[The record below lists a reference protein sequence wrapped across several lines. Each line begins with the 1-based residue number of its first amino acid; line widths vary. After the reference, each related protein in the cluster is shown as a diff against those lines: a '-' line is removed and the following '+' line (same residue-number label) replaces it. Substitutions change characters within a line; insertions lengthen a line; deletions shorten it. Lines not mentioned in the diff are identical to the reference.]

1 MGFSFKHL
9 LNQINN
15 DLKTKLL
22 AMSSN
27 NSNSIFDFKFYE
39 LETRLKDKPFLR
51 QPFGDS
57 WEEYSYSEVGTYAR
71 KLATG
76 LKSLGLRENA
86 HIGLISKN
94 CREWVIADLAIM
106 MAGYI
111 SVPFFANLTSKEL
124 NNLIDFG
131 DVDLLIVGKVEDWE
145 NQKKGVPKN
154 LPIISFPNYN
164 GFSNVTD
171 GYQWF
176 DFINRFE
183 PLKKCHQPKLND
195 TWTIIFTSGTTGDPK
210 GVVLTYLA
218 LDKTKVIH
226 SQSNPL
232 KVNFNG
238 NNQFISYL
246 PLNHIA
252 ERIVIEHT
260 ALRYGGEISFVENLE
275 SFVKNLQSVRPSI
288 FFGVPRVYTKFQIG
302 ILEKVS
308 QKKLNIFLKI
318 PILSTIIKN
327 KLKNGLGLI
336 NANAIASGA
345 APLPETLRSWFRKIG
360 IDIING
366 YGMTEN
372 CAITSQL
379 FEFDRPGSVGKAAA
393 EVEIKIDKKNSEIL
407 MKGPFLMKGYYKL
420 PDLTEKTIKNG
431 WLHTGDQGK
440 IDKDGYLF
448 VTGRVKD
455 LFKTTKG
462 KYIEPLVLES
472 HFTDLSEFEQVCI
485 VGLGLDQ
492 PICLGVL
499 SELGKEKTS
508 DEIKDF
514 MTSHLEKTNHN
525 LPGYQKISTFVIVK
539 DTWGVENGLTTPTMK
554 IKRNQID
561 KFYDSNYNNW
571 HKNQA
576 KVIFES

>member
-1 MGFSFKHL
+1 MNHV
-9 LNQINN
+9 
-15 DLKTKLL
+15 LKTKHL
-22 AMSSN
+22 AMSNN
-27 NSNSIFDFKFYE
+27 NSNSAFDFKFYE
-39 LETRLKDKPFLR
+39 LENLHRDKTFLR

-57 WEEYSYSEVGTYAR
+57 WEEYSYGEVGTYAR

-76 LKSLGLRENA
+76 LKSMGLKKNA

-94 CREWVIADLAIM
+94 CREWIIADLAIM

-111 SVPFFANLTSKEL
+111 SVPFFANLTSNEL

-131 DVDLLIVGKVEDWE
+131 DVELLIVGKVEDWE
-145 NQKKGVPKN
+145 NQKKGVPKGM
-154 LPIISFPNYN
+154 PIITFPHYD
-164 GFSNVTD
+164 GFSNVTE

-176 DFINRFE
+176 DFINKHE
-183 PLKKCHQPKLND
+183 PLDQCHQPKLDD

-232 KVNFNG
+232 KVDFEG

-260 ALRYGGEISFVENLE
+260 ALRYGGQISFVENLE
-275 SFVKNLQSVRPSI
+275 SFVKNLQSVKPSI

-302 ILEKVS
+302 VLEKVP
-308 QKKLNIFLKI
+308 QNKLNIFLKI
-318 PILSTIIKN
+318 PILSTILKK
-327 KLKNGLGLI
+327 KLKKGLGLV

-393 EVEIKIDKKNSEIL
+393 EVELKIDQNNSEIL

-420 PDLTEKTIKNG
+420 PDLTKKTIKDG
-431 WLHTGDQGK
+431 WLHTGDQGV
-440 IDKDGYLF
+440 IDNDGYLY

-472 HFTDLSEFEQVCI
+472 HFADISEFEQICV

-499 SELGKEKTS
+499 SDIGKEKTEE
-508 DEIKDF
+508 EIKDL
-514 MTSHLEKTNHN
+514 MSSHLEKTNAE

-539 DTWGVENGLTTPTMK
+539 DAWTVENGLTTPTMK

-561 KFYDSNYNNW
+561 KHYDANYSNWNND
-571 HKNQA
+571 QA
-576 KVIFES
+576 NVVFES

>member
-1 MGFSFKHL
+1 
-9 LNQINN
+9 
-15 DLKTKLL
+15 
-22 AMSSN
+22 MSNN

-39 LETRLKDKPFLR
+39 LENLHRDKTFLR

-57 WEEYSYSEVGTYAR
+57 WEEYSYGQVGTYAR

-76 LKSLGLRENA
+76 LKSLGLRRNA

-106 MAGYI
+106 MAGFI

-124 NNLIDFG
+124 KNLIDFG

-145 NQKKGVPKN
+145 NQKKGVPKG
-154 LPIISFPNYN
+154 LPIISFPHYN
-164 GFSNVTD
+164 GFSNVTE
-171 GYQWF
+171 GYQWL
-176 DFINRFE
+176 DFINKHK
-183 PLKKCHQPKLND
+183 PLEKCHQPKLED

-238 NNQFISYL
+238 KNQFISYL

-252 ERIVIEHT
+252 ERVVIEHT

-275 SFVKNLQSVRPSI
+275 SFVKNLQSVKPSI

-302 ILEKVS
+302 ILEKVP

-318 PILSTIIKN
+318 PILSSIIKK
-327 KLKNGLGLI
+327 KLKKGLGLV

-345 APLPETLRSWFRKIG
+345 APLPENLRSWFRKIG

-393 EVEIKIDKKNSEIL
+393 EVEIKIDSNSSEIL

-420 PDLTEKTIKNG
+420 ADLTKKTIKNG

-440 IDKDGYLF
+440 IDNDGYLY

-472 HFTDLSEFEQVCI
+472 HFADISEFEQVCI

-499 SELGKEKTS
+499 SDIGKEKS
-508 DEIKDF
+508 KEEIEDL
-514 MTSHLEKTNHN
+514 MSSHLEKTNSK

-539 DTWGVENGLTTPTMK
+539 DSWTVENGLTTPTMK

-561 KFYDSNYNNW
+561 KYYDSNYSSWN
-571 HKNQA
+571 KSQA
-576 KVIFES
+576 NVVFES

>member
-1 MGFSFKHL
+1 MLFPK
-9 LNQINN
+9 LNHY
-15 DLKTKLL
+15 LKTKQVT
-22 AMSSN
+22 MSN
-27 NSNSIFDFKFYE
+27 NNSETLFDFKFYE
-39 LETRLKDKPFLR
+39 LENLHKDKPFLR

-57 WEEYSYSEVGTYAR
+57 WEEYSYGEVGTYAR
-71 KLATG
+71 KLASG
-76 LKSLGLRENA
+76 LKSIGLRENA

-111 SVPFFANLTSKEL
+111 SVPFFSNLTSKEI
-124 NNLIDFG
+124 NNLLDFG

-145 NQKKGVPKN
+145 NQKKGVPKKM
-154 LPIISFPNYN
+154 PIISFPNYE
-164 GFSNVTD
+164 GCSNVQE

-176 DFINRFE
+176 DFINKHE
-183 PLKKCHQPKLND
+183 PLEKCHQPKLGD

-218 LDKTKVIH
+218 LDKTKLIH

-232 KVNFNG
+232 KVDFNG

-252 ERIVIEHT
+252 ERVVVEHT
-260 ALRYGGEISFVENLE
+260 ALRYGGQISFVENLE
-275 SFVKNLQSVRPSI
+275 SFAKNLQSVKPSI

-302 ILEKVS
+302 ILEKVP
-308 QKKLNIFLKI
+308 QNKLNLFLKI
-318 PILSTIIKN
+318 PILSSIIKN
-327 KLKNGLGLI
+327 KLKKALGLV

-345 APLPETLRSWFRKIG
+345 APLPETLRTWFRKIG
-360 IDIING
+360 VDIING

-393 EVEIKIDKKNSEIL
+393 EVEIKIDPNNSEIL

-420 PDLTEKTIKNG
+420 PDLTKETIKDG
-431 WLHTGDQGK
+431 WLHTGDQGV

-472 HFTDLSEFEQVCI
+472 HFSDISEFEQICV

-499 SELGKEKTS
+499 SDIGKGKTKG
-508 DEIKDF
+508 EIKNF
-514 MTSHLEKTNHN
+514 MSSYLEKINSK
-525 LPGYQKISTFVIVK
+525 LPGYQKISTFVVVK
-539 DTWGVENGLTTPTMK
+539 NPWTVENGLTTPTMK
-554 IKRNQID
+554 IKRNLID
-561 KFYDSNYNNW
+561 KFYNSNYSKW
-571 HKNQA
+571 HSDQEKI
-576 KVIFES
+576 IFES

>member
-1 MGFSFKHL
+1 M
-9 LNQINN
+9 
-15 DLKTKLL
+15 
-22 AMSSN
+22 SN
-27 NSNSIFDFKFYE
+27 NISDSLFDFKFYE
-39 LETRLKDKPFLR
+39 LESLHKDKTFLR

-57 WEEYSYSEVGTYAR
+57 WEEYSYGEVGIYAR

-94 CREWVIADLAIM
+94 CREWIIADLAIM

-145 NQKKGVPKN
+145 NQKKGVPKGM
-154 LPIISFPNYN
+154 PIISFPQYK
-164 GFSNVTD
+164 GFSTVED

-176 DFINRFE
+176 DFINKQK
-183 PLKKCHQPKLND
+183 PINKCHQPKLDD

-218 LDKTKVIH
+218 LDRTKVIH

-232 KVNFNG
+232 KVDFSG
-238 NNQFISYL
+238 DNQFISYL

-260 ALRYGGEISFVENLE
+260 ALRYGGQISFVENLE
-275 SFVKNLQSVRPSI
+275 SFAKNLQSVKPSI

-302 ILEKVS
+302 VLEKVS
-308 QKKLNIFLKI
+308 QNKLNNILKI
-318 PILSTIIKN
+318 PILSTIIKR
-327 KLKNGLGLI
+327 KLKKGLGLV
-336 NANAIASGA
+336 NAKAIASGA

-360 IDIING
+360 IDIINW

-393 EVEIKIDKKNSEIL
+393 EVEIKIDPNNSEIL

-420 PDLTEKTIKNG
+420 PDLTKKTIKDG
-431 WLHTGDQGK
+431 WLHTGDQGV
-440 IDKDGYLF
+440 IDNDGYLY

-472 HFTDLSEFEQVCI
+472 HFTDISEFEQICV

-499 SELGKEKTS
+499 SDIGKEKS
-508 DEIKDF
+508 KEEIKDF
-514 MTSHLEKTNHN
+514 MSSHLEKTNSE
-525 LPGYQKISTFVIVK
+525 LPGYQKISTFVVVK
-539 DTWGVENGLTTPTMK
+539 DAWTVENGLTTPTMK

-561 KFYDSNYNNW
+561 KYYDSNYINWNNS
-571 HKNQA
+571 QA
-576 KVIFES
+576 KVLFES

>member
-1 MGFSFKHL
+1 
-9 LNQINN
+9 
-15 DLKTKLL
+15 
-22 AMSSN
+22 MSNN

-39 LETRLKDKPFLR
+39 LENLHRDKTFLR

-57 WEEYSYSEVGTYAR
+57 WEEYSYGQVGTYAR

-76 LKSLGLRENA
+76 LKSLGLRKNA

-106 MAGYI
+106 MAGFI
-111 SVPFFANLTSKEL
+111 SVPFFSNLTSKEL
-124 NNLIDFG
+124 KNLIDFG

-145 NQKKGVPKN
+145 NQKKGVPKG
-154 LPIISFPNYN
+154 LPIISFPHYN
-164 GFSNVTD
+164 GFSTVTE
-171 GYQWF
+171 GYQWL
-176 DFINRFE
+176 DFINKYK
-183 PLKKCHQPKLND
+183 PLEKCHQPKLED

-226 SQSNPL
+226 SKSNPL

-252 ERIVIEHT
+252 ERVVIEHT

-275 SFVKNLQSVRPSI
+275 SFVKNLQSVKPSI

-302 ILEKVS
+302 ILEKVP

-318 PILSTIIKN
+318 PILSTIIKK
-327 KLKNGLGLI
+327 KLKKGLGLI

-345 APLPETLRSWFRKIG
+345 APLPENLRSWFRKIG

-393 EVEIKIDKKNSEIL
+393 EVEIKIDSNSSEIL

-420 PDLTEKTIKNG
+420 ADLTKKTIKNG

-440 IDKDGYLF
+440 IDNDGYLY

-472 HFTDLSEFEQVCI
+472 HFADISEFEQVCI

-499 SELGKEKTS
+499 SDIGKERSKE
-508 DEIKDF
+508 EIKDL
-514 MTSHLEKTNHN
+514 MSSHLEKTNSK

-539 DTWGVENGLTTPTMK
+539 DSWTVENGLTTPTMK

-561 KFYDSNYNNW
+561 KYYDSNYSSWNNS
-571 HKNQA
+571 KAN
-576 KVIFES
+576 VVFES

>member
-1 MGFSFKHL
+1 MSK
-9 LNQINN
+9 NN
-15 DLKTKLL
+15 AESL
-22 AMSSN
+22 
-27 NSNSIFDFKFYE
+27 FDFKFYE
-39 LETRLKDKPFLR
+39 LENLHRDKTFLR
-51 QPFGDS
+51 QPFGNS
-57 WEEYSYSEVGTYAR
+57 WEEYSYGEVGLYAR
-71 KLATG
+71 KLASG
-76 LKSLGLRENA
+76 LKSLGLRKNA

-111 SVPFFANLTSKEL
+111 SVPFFSNLTSKEL
-124 NNLIDFG
+124 NNLLEFG

-145 NQKKGVPKN
+145 NQKKGVPKD
-154 LPIISFPNYN
+154 LPIISFPNYE
-164 GFSNVTD
+164 GFSIVTD

-176 DFINRFE
+176 DFIEKQE
-183 PLKKCHQPKLND
+183 PLEDCHQPKLND
-195 TWTIIFTSGTTGDPK
+195 TWTIIFTSGTTGKPK

-218 LDKTKVIH
+218 LDRTKVIH

-232 KVNFNG
+232 KVDFKG

-260 ALRYGGEISFVENLE
+260 ALRYGGQISFVENLE
-275 SFVKNLQSVRPSI
+275 SFVKNLQSVKPSI

-302 ILEKVS
+302 ILEKVP
-308 QKKLNIFLKI
+308 QKKLDIFLRI
-318 PILSTIIKN
+318 PILSSLIKK
-327 KLKNGLGLI
+327 KLKKGLGLI

-345 APLPETLRSWFRKIG
+345 APLPETLRTWFRNIG

-393 EVEIKIDKKNSEIL
+393 EVEIKIDSNNSEIL
-407 MKGPFLMKGYYKL
+407 MKGPFLMEGYYKL
-420 PDLTEKTIKNG
+420 PDLTRKTIKDG

-472 HFTDLSEFEQVCI
+472 HFTDISEFEQVCV

-499 SELGKEKTS
+499 SDIGKEKTKE
-508 DEIKDF
+508 EIQDF
-514 MTSHLEKTNHN
+514 MGEHLEKTNSK

-539 DTWGVENGLTTPTMK
+539 DAWTVENGLTTPTMK

-561 KFYDSNYNNW
+561 KYYDSNYSNWNN
-571 HKNQA
+571 NDA
-576 KVIFES
+576 KVVFES

>member
-1 MGFSFKHL
+1 MSK
-9 LNQINN
+9 NN
-15 DLKTKLL
+15 
-22 AMSSN
+22 AESE
-27 NSNSIFDFKFYE
+27 FDFKFYE
-39 LETRLKDKPFLR
+39 LENLHRDKTFLR
-51 QPFGDS
+51 QPFGNS
-57 WEEYSYSEVGTYAR
+57 WEEYSYGEVGIYAR
-71 KLATG
+71 KLASG

-111 SVPFFANLTSKEL
+111 SVPFFSNLTSKEL
-124 NNLIDFG
+124 NNLLEFG

-145 NQKKGVPKN
+145 NQKKGVPKD
-154 LPIISFPNYN
+154 LPIISFPNYE
-164 GFSNVTD
+164 GFSIVTD

-176 DFINRFE
+176 DFIEKHE
-183 PLKKCHQPKLND
+183 PLEDCHQPKLND
-195 TWTIIFTSGTTGDPK
+195 TWTIIFTSGTTGNPK

-218 LDKTKVIH
+218 LDRTKVIH

-232 KVNFNG
+232 KVDFKG

-260 ALRYGGEISFVENLE
+260 ALRYGGQISFVENLE
-275 SFVKNLQSVRPSI
+275 SFVKNLQSVKPSI

-302 ILEKVS
+302 ILEKVP
-308 QKKLNIFLKI
+308 QKKLDIFLKI
-318 PILSTIIKN
+318 PILSSLIKK
-327 KLKNGLGLI
+327 KLKKGLGLI

-345 APLPETLRSWFRKIG
+345 APLPETLRTWFRKIG

-393 EVEIKIDKKNSEIL
+393 EVEIKIDSNNSEIL

-420 PDLTEKTIKNG
+420 PDLTKKTIKDG

-472 HFTDLSEFEQVCI
+472 HFTDISEFEQVCV

-499 SELGKEKTS
+499 SDIGKEKTKE
-508 DEIKDF
+508 EIHDF
-514 MTSHLEKTNHN
+514 MGKHLEKTNSK
-525 LPGYQKISTFVIVK
+525 LPGYQKISTFVVVK
-539 DTWGVENGLTTPTMK
+539 DAWTVENGLTTPTMK

-561 KFYDSNYNNW
+561 KYYDSNYSNWNN
-571 HKNQA
+571 NDA
-576 KVIFES
+576 KVVFES

>member
-1 MGFSFKHL
+1 MSK
-9 LNQINN
+9 NN
-15 DLKTKLL
+15 
-22 AMSSN
+22 AESE
-27 NSNSIFDFKFYE
+27 FDFKFYE
-39 LETRLKDKPFLR
+39 LENLHRDKTFLR
-51 QPFGDS
+51 QPFGNS
-57 WEEYSYSEVGTYAR
+57 WEEYSYGEVGIYAR
-71 KLATG
+71 KLASG
-76 LKSLGLRENA
+76 LISLGLRENA

-111 SVPFFANLTSKEL
+111 SVPFFSNLTSKEL
-124 NNLIDFG
+124 NNLLEFG

-145 NQKKGVPKN
+145 NQKKGVPKD
-154 LPIISFPNYN
+154 LPIISFPNYE
-164 GFSNVTD
+164 GFSIVTD

-176 DFINRFE
+176 DFIEKHE
-183 PLKKCHQPKLND
+183 PLEDCHQPKLND

-218 LDKTKVIH
+218 LDRTKVIH

-232 KVNFNG
+232 KVDFKG

-260 ALRYGGEISFVENLE
+260 ALRYGGQISFVENLE
-275 SFVKNLQSVRPSI
+275 SFVKNLQSVKPSI

-302 ILEKVS
+302 ILEKVP
-308 QKKLNIFLKI
+308 QKKLDIFLKI
-318 PILSTIIKN
+318 PILSSLIKK
-327 KLKNGLGLI
+327 KLKKGLGLI

-345 APLPETLRSWFRKIG
+345 APLPETLRTWFRKIG

-393 EVEIKIDKKNSEIL
+393 EVEIKIDSNNSEIL

-420 PDLTEKTIKNG
+420 PDLTKKTIKDG

-472 HFTDLSEFEQVCI
+472 HFTDISEFEQVCV

-499 SELGKEKTS
+499 SDIGKEKTKE
-508 DEIKDF
+508 EIHDF
-514 MTSHLEKTNHN
+514 MGKHLEKTNSK
-525 LPGYQKISTFVIVK
+525 LPGYQKISTFVVVK
-539 DTWGVENGLTTPTMK
+539 DAWTVENGLTTPTMK

-561 KFYDSNYNNW
+561 KYYDSNYSNWNN
-571 HKNQA
+571 NDA
-576 KVIFES
+576 KVVFES

>member
-1 MGFSFKHL
+1 
-9 LNQINN
+9 
-15 DLKTKLL
+15 
-22 AMSSN
+22 MSNN

-39 LETRLKDKPFLR
+39 LENLHRDKTFLR

-57 WEEYSYSEVGTYAR
+57 WEEYSYGQVGTYAR

-106 MAGYI
+106 MAGFI

-124 NNLIDFG
+124 KNLIDFG

-145 NQKKGVPKN
+145 NQKKGVPKG
-154 LPIISFPNYN
+154 LPIISFPHYN
-164 GFSNVTD
+164 GFSTVKE
-171 GYQWF
+171 GYQWL
-176 DFINRFE
+176 DFINKHE
-183 PLKKCHQPKLND
+183 PLERCHQPKLED

-210 GVVLTYLA
+210 GVVLNYLA

-232 KVNFNG
+232 NVNFNG

-252 ERIVIEHT
+252 ERVVIEHT

-275 SFVKNLQSVRPSI
+275 SFVKNLQSVKPSI
-288 FFGVPRVYTKFQIG
+288 FFGVPRVYSKFQIG
-302 ILEKVS
+302 ILEKVP
-308 QKKLNIFLKI
+308 QKKLNVFLKI
-318 PILSTIIKN
+318 PILSSIIKK
-327 KLKNGLGLI
+327 KLKKGLGLI

-345 APLPETLRSWFRKIG
+345 APLPENLRSWFRKIG

-393 EVEIKIDKKNSEIL
+393 EVEIKIDSNNSEIL
-407 MKGPFLMKGYYKL
+407 MKGPFLMKEYYKL
-420 PDLTEKTIKNG
+420 PDLTKKTIKNG
-431 WLHTGDQGK
+431 WLHTGDQGV
-440 IDKDGYLF
+440 IDKDGYLY

-472 HFTDLSEFEQVCI
+472 HFADISEFEQVCI

-499 SELGKEKTS
+499 SDIGKEKS
-508 DEIKDF
+508 KEEIKDL
-514 MTSHLEKTNHN
+514 MSSHLEKTNSK
-525 LPGYQKISTFVIVK
+525 LPGYQKISTFVVVK
-539 DTWGVENGLTTPTMK
+539 DAWTVESGLTTPTMK

-561 KFYDSNYNNW
+561 KYYDSNYSNWNNS
-571 HKNQA
+571 QA
-576 KVIFES
+576 NVVFES

>member
-1 MGFSFKHL
+1 MSK
-9 LNQINN
+9 NN
-15 DLKTKLL
+15 
-22 AMSSN
+22 AESE
-27 NSNSIFDFKFYE
+27 FDFKFYE
-39 LETRLKDKPFLR
+39 LENLHRDKTFLR
-51 QPFGDS
+51 QPFGNS
-57 WEEYSYSEVGTYAR
+57 WEEYSYGEVGIYAR
-71 KLATG
+71 KLASG
-76 LKSLGLRENA
+76 LISLGLRENA

-111 SVPFFANLTSKEL
+111 SVPFFSNLTSKEL
-124 NNLIDFG
+124 NNLLEFG

-145 NQKKGVPKN
+145 NQKKGVPKD
-154 LPIISFPNYN
+154 LPIISFPNYE
-164 GFSNVTD
+164 GFSIVTD

-176 DFINRFE
+176 DFIEKHE
-183 PLKKCHQPKLND
+183 PLEDCHQPKLND
-195 TWTIIFTSGTTGDPK
+195 TWTIIFTSGTTGNPK

-218 LDKTKVIH
+218 LDRTKVIH

-232 KVNFNG
+232 KVDFKG

-260 ALRYGGEISFVENLE
+260 ALRYGGQISFVENLE
-275 SFVKNLQSVRPSI
+275 SFVKNLQSVKPSI

-302 ILEKVS
+302 VLEKVP
-308 QKKLNIFLKI
+308 QKKLDIFLKI
-318 PILSTIIKN
+318 PILSSLIKK
-327 KLKNGLGLI
+327 KLKKGLGLI

-345 APLPETLRSWFRKIG
+345 APLPETLRTWFRKIG

-393 EVEIKIDKKNSEIL
+393 EVEIKIDSNNSEIL

-420 PDLTEKTIKNG
+420 PDLTKKTIKDG

-472 HFTDLSEFEQVCI
+472 HFTDISEFEQVCV

-499 SELGKEKTS
+499 SDIGKEKTKE
-508 DEIKDF
+508 EIHDF
-514 MTSHLEKTNHN
+514 MVKHLEKTNSK
-525 LPGYQKISTFVIVK
+525 LPGYQKISTFVVVK
-539 DTWGVENGLTTPTMK
+539 DAWTVENGLTTPTMK

-561 KFYDSNYNNW
+561 KYYDSNYSNWNN
-571 HKNQA
+571 NDA
-576 KVIFES
+576 KVVFES

>member
-1 MGFSFKHL
+1 MSK
-9 LNQINN
+9 NN
-15 DLKTKLL
+15 
-22 AMSSN
+22 AESE
-27 NSNSIFDFKFYE
+27 FDFKFYE
-39 LETRLKDKPFLR
+39 LENLHRDKTFLR
-51 QPFGDS
+51 QPFGNS
-57 WEEYSYSEVGTYAR
+57 WEEYSYGEVGIYAR
-71 KLATG
+71 KLASG
-76 LKSLGLRENA
+76 LISLGLRENA

-111 SVPFFANLTSKEL
+111 SVPFFSNLTSKEL
-124 NNLIDFG
+124 NNLLEFG

-145 NQKKGVPKN
+145 NQKKGVPKD
-154 LPIISFPNYN
+154 LPIISFPNYE
-164 GFSNVTD
+164 GFSIVTD

-176 DFINRFE
+176 DFIEKHE
-183 PLKKCHQPKLND
+183 PLEDCHQPKLND
-195 TWTIIFTSGTTGDPK
+195 TWTIIFTSGTTGNPK

-218 LDKTKVIH
+218 LDRTKVIH

-232 KVNFNG
+232 KVDFKG

-260 ALRYGGEISFVENLE
+260 AFRYGGQISFVENLE
-275 SFVKNLQSVRPSI
+275 SFVKNLQSVKPSI

-302 ILEKVS
+302 ILEKVP
-308 QKKLNIFLKI
+308 QKKLDIFLKI
-318 PILSTIIKN
+318 PILSSLIKK
-327 KLKNGLGLI
+327 KLKKGLGLI

-345 APLPETLRSWFRKIG
+345 APLPETLRTWFRKIG

-393 EVEIKIDKKNSEIL
+393 EVEIKIDSNNSEIL

-420 PDLTEKTIKNG
+420 PDLTKKTIKDG

-472 HFTDLSEFEQVCI
+472 HFTDISEFEQVCV

-499 SELGKEKTS
+499 SDIGKEKTKE
-508 DEIKDF
+508 EIHDF
-514 MTSHLEKTNHN
+514 MGKHLEKTNSK
-525 LPGYQKISTFVIVK
+525 LPGYQKISTFVVVK
-539 DTWGVENGLTTPTMK
+539 DAWTVENGLTTPTMK

-561 KFYDSNYNNW
+561 KYYDSNYSNWNN
-571 HKNQA
+571 NDA
-576 KVIFES
+576 KVVFES

>member
-1 MGFSFKHL
+1 MSK
-9 LNQINN
+9 NN
-15 DLKTKLL
+15 
-22 AMSSN
+22 AESV
-27 NSNSIFDFKFYE
+27 FDFKFYE
-39 LETRLKDKPFLR
+39 LENLHRDKTFLR

-57 WEEYSYSEVGTYAR
+57 WEEYSYGEVGIYAR
-71 KLATG
+71 KLASG

-111 SVPFFANLTSKEL
+111 SVPFFSNLTSKEL
-124 NNLIDFG
+124 NNLLEFG
-131 DVDLLIVGKVEDWE
+131 DVDLLIVGKVEDWK
-145 NQKKGVPKN
+145 NQKKGVPKD
-154 LPIISFPNYN
+154 LPIISFPNYE
-164 GFSNVTD
+164 GFSDVTD

-176 DFINRFE
+176 DFIE
-183 PLKKCHQPKLND
+183 KHKPLENCHQPKLND
-195 TWTIIFTSGTTGDPK
+195 TWTIIFTSGTTGNPK

-232 KVNFNG
+232 KVDFKG

-260 ALRYGGEISFVENLE
+260 ALRYGGQISFVENLE
-275 SFVKNLQSVRPSI
+275 SFVKNLQSVKPSV

-302 ILEKVS
+302 ILEKLP
-308 QKKLNIFLKI
+308 QKKLDIFLKI
-318 PILSTIIKN
+318 PILSSLIKK
-327 KLKNGLGLI
+327 KLKKGLGLI

-345 APLPETLRSWFRKIG
+345 APLPETLRTWFRKIG

-393 EVEIKIDKKNSEIL
+393 EVEIKIDSNNSEIL

-420 PDLTEKTIKNG
+420 PDLTKKTIKDG

-440 IDKDGYLF
+440 IDKDGYLY

-472 HFTDLSEFEQVCI
+472 YFTDISEFEQVCV

-499 SELGKEKTS
+499 SDIGKEKTKE
-508 DEIKDF
+508 EIEGF
-514 MTSHLEKTNHN
+514 MGEYLEKTNSK
-525 LPGYQKISTFVIVK
+525 LPGYQKISTFVVVK
-539 DTWGVENGLTTPTMK
+539 DAWTVENGLTTPTMK

-561 KFYDSNYNNW
+561 RYYDSNYSNWNN
-571 HKNQA
+571 NDA
-576 KVIFES
+576 KVVFES

>member
-1 MGFSFKHL
+1 MSK
-9 LNQINN
+9 NN
-15 DLKTKLL
+15 
-22 AMSSN
+22 AESE
-27 NSNSIFDFKFYE
+27 FDFKFYE
-39 LETRLKDKPFLR
+39 LENLHRDKTFLR
-51 QPFGDS
+51 QPFGNS
-57 WEEYSYSEVGTYAR
+57 WEEYSYGEVGIYAR
-71 KLATG
+71 KLASG

-111 SVPFFANLTSKEL
+111 SVPFFSNLTSKEL
-124 NNLIDFG
+124 NNLLEFG

-145 NQKKGVPKN
+145 NQKKGVPKD
-154 LPIISFPNYN
+154 LPIISFPNYE
-164 GFSNVTD
+164 GFSIVTD

-176 DFINRFE
+176 DFIEKHE
-183 PLKKCHQPKLND
+183 PLEDCHQPKLND
-195 TWTIIFTSGTTGDPK
+195 TWTIIFTSGTTGNPK

-218 LDKTKVIH
+218 LDRTKVIH

-232 KVNFNG
+232 KVDFKG
-238 NNQFISYL
+238 NNQFFSYL

-260 ALRYGGEISFVENLE
+260 ALRYGGQISFVENLE
-275 SFVKNLQSVRPSI
+275 SFVKNLQSVKPSI

-302 ILEKVS
+302 ILEKVP
-308 QKKLNIFLKI
+308 QKKLDIFLKI
-318 PILSTIIKN
+318 PILSSLIKK
-327 KLKNGLGLI
+327 KLKKGLGLI

-345 APLPETLRSWFRKIG
+345 APLPETLRTWFRKIG

-393 EVEIKIDKKNSEIL
+393 EVEIKIDSNNSEIL

-420 PDLTEKTIKNG
+420 PDLTKKTIKDG

-472 HFTDLSEFEQVCI
+472 HFTDISEFEQVCV

-499 SELGKEKTS
+499 SDIGKEKTKE
-508 DEIKDF
+508 EIEGF
-514 MTSHLEKTNHN
+514 MGEYLEKTNSK
-525 LPGYQKISTFVIVK
+525 LPGYQKISTFVVVK
-539 DTWGVENGLTTPTMK
+539 DAWTVENGLTTPTMK

-561 KFYDSNYNNW
+561 KYYDSNYSNWNN
-571 HKNQA
+571 NDA
-576 KVIFES
+576 KVVFES

>member
-1 MGFSFKHL
+1 MSK
-9 LNQINN
+9 NN
-15 DLKTKLL
+15 
-22 AMSSN
+22 AESE
-27 NSNSIFDFKFYE
+27 FDFKFYE
-39 LETRLKDKPFLR
+39 LENLHRDKTFLR
-51 QPFGDS
+51 QPFGNS
-57 WEEYSYSEVGTYAR
+57 WEEYSYGEVGIYAR
-71 KLATG
+71 KLASG

-111 SVPFFANLTSKEL
+111 SVPFFSNLTSKEL
-124 NNLIDFG
+124 NNLLEFG

-145 NQKKGVPKN
+145 NQKKGVPKD
-154 LPIISFPNYN
+154 LPIISFPNYE
-164 GFSNVTD
+164 GFSIVTD

-176 DFINRFE
+176 DFIEKHE
-183 PLKKCHQPKLND
+183 PLEDCHQPKLND
-195 TWTIIFTSGTTGDPK
+195 TWTIIFTSGTTGNPK

-218 LDKTKVIH
+218 LDRTKVIH

-232 KVNFNG
+232 KVDFKG

-260 ALRYGGEISFVENLE
+260 ALRYGGQISFVENLE
-275 SFVKNLQSVRPSI
+275 SFVKNLQSVKPSI

-302 ILEKVS
+302 VLEKVP
-308 QKKLNIFLKI
+308 QKKLDIFLKI
-318 PILSTIIKN
+318 PILSSLIKK
-327 KLKNGLGLI
+327 KLKKGLGLI

-345 APLPETLRSWFRKIG
+345 APLPETLRTWFRKIG

-393 EVEIKIDKKNSEIL
+393 EVEIKIDSNNSEIL

-420 PDLTEKTIKNG
+420 PDLTKKTIKDG

-472 HFTDLSEFEQVCI
+472 HFTDISEFEQVCV

-499 SELGKEKTS
+499 SDIGKEKTKE
-508 DEIKDF
+508 EIHDF
-514 MTSHLEKTNHN
+514 MGKHLEKTNSK
-525 LPGYQKISTFVIVK
+525 LPGYQKISTFVVVK
-539 DTWGVENGLTTPTMK
+539 DAWTVENGLTTPTMK

-561 KFYDSNYNNW
+561 KYYDSNYSNWNN
-571 HKNQA
+571 NDA
-576 KVIFES
+576 KVVFES

>member
-1 MGFSFKHL
+1 
-9 LNQINN
+9 
-15 DLKTKLL
+15 
-22 AMSSN
+22 MSSN
-27 NSNSIFDFKFYE
+27 NSNTLFDFKFYE
-39 LETRLKDKPFLR
+39 LENRHRDKPFLR

-57 WEEYSYSEVGTYAR
+57 WEEFSYGEVGDYAR

-76 LKSLGLRENA
+76 LKSLGLRKNA

-94 CREWVIADLAIM
+94 CREWIISDLAIM
-106 MAGYI
+106 MAGYV
-111 SVPFFANLTSKEL
+111 SVPFFSNLTSDEIK
-124 NNLIDFG
+124 NLLDFG

-145 NQKKGVPKN
+145 NQKKGVPKKM
-154 LPIISFPNYN
+154 PIISFPNYD
-164 GFSNVTD
+164 GFSSVED
-171 GYQWF
+171 GYQWY
-176 DFINRFE
+176 DFINKHE
-183 PLKKCHQPKLND
+183 PLKEPHQPDLDD

-232 KVNFNG
+232 KVDFRG
-238 NNQFISYL
+238 NNEFISYL

-252 ERIVIEHT
+252 ERIVVEHT
-260 ALRYGGEISFVENLE
+260 ALRYGGQISFVENLE
-275 SFVKNLQSVRPSI
+275 SFAKNLQQVQPTI
-288 FFGVPRVYTKFQIG
+288 FFGVPRVWTKFQLG
-302 ILEKVS
+302 ILEKVP
-308 QKKLNIFLKI
+308 QNKLNILLKI
-318 PILSTIIKN
+318 PILSSILKN
-327 KLKNGLGLI
+327 KFKKALGLSK
-336 NANAIASGA
+336 AKAIASGA
-345 APLPETLRSWFRKIG
+345 APLPETLRTWFRKID

-379 FEFDRPGSVGKAAA
+379 FVFNKPGSVGKAAA
-393 EVEIKIDKKNSEIL
+393 EVEIKIDPNNSEIL

-420 PDLTEKTIKNG
+420 PELTKETIKDG
-431 WLHTGDQGK
+431 WLHTGDQGV
-440 IDKDGYLF
+440 IDKDGFLF

-472 HFTDLSEFEQVCI
+472 HFTDISEFEQICI

-499 SELGKEKTS
+499 SEIGKEKTRE
-508 DEIKDF
+508 EIKSL
-514 MTSHLEKTNHN
+514 MTTHLDKINSK
-525 LPGYQKISTFVIVK
+525 LLGYQKISTFVVVK
-539 DTWGVENGLTTPTMK
+539 HPWTVENGLTTPTMK

-561 KFYDSNYNNW
+561 KVYDSSFSNW
-571 HKNQA
+571 HKDQE
-576 KVIFES
+576 KVIFEL

>member
-1 MGFSFKHL
+1 MSD
-9 LNQINN
+9 NN
-15 DLKTKLL
+15 F
-22 AMSSN
+22 
-27 NSNSIFDFKFYE
+27 NSIFDFKFYE
-39 LETRLKDKPFLR
+39 LENLHRDKTFLR

-57 WEEYSYSEVGTYAR
+57 WEEYSYGQVGTYAR

-106 MAGYI
+106 MAGFI

-124 NNLIDFG
+124 KNLIDFG

-145 NQKKGVPKN
+145 NQKKGVPKD
-154 LPIISFPNYN
+154 LPIISFPNYK
-164 GFSNVTD
+164 GFSNVTQ

-176 DFINRFE
+176 DFINKHE
-183 PLKKCHQPKLND
+183 PLEKCHQPKLED

-226 SQSNPL
+226 SKSNPL

-238 NNQFISYL
+238 KNKFISYL

-252 ERIVIEHT
+252 ERVVIEHT

-275 SFVKNLQSVRPSI
+275 SFVKNLQSVKPSI

-302 ILEKVS
+302 ILEKVP
-308 QKKLNIFLKI
+308 QKKLNFFLKI
-318 PILSTIIKN
+318 PILSSIIKK
-327 KLKNGLGLI
+327 KLKKGLGLVD
-336 NANAIASGA
+336 ANAIASGA
-345 APLPETLRSWFRKIG
+345 APLPENLRSWFRKIG

-379 FEFDRPGSVGKAAA
+379 FEFNRPGSVGKAAA
-393 EVEIKIDKKNSEIL
+393 EVEIKIDSNNSEIL

-420 PDLTEKTIKNG
+420 PNLTKKTIKDG
-431 WLHTGDQGK
+431 WLHTGDQGI

-472 HFTDLSEFEQVCI
+472 HFTEISEFEQVCV

-499 SELGKEKTS
+499 SDIGKEKS
-508 DEIKDF
+508 KEEIQDL
-514 MTSHLEKTNHN
+514 MSSHLKKTNSV
-525 LPGYQKISTFVIVK
+525 LPGYQKISTFVVVK
-539 DTWGVENGLTTPTMK
+539 DPWTVENGLTTPTMK

-561 KFYDSNYNNW
+561 KYYDLNYSNW
-571 HKNQA
+571 HNNQSNI
-576 KVIFES
+576 VFES